1 MARNITRLT
10 AGSVS
15 RKCLRTTTLPRIRR
29 AYSSGRPSPPEEHVG
44 GIKFWPAYL
53 QPEEQR
59 LLLQASLHKLDNA
72 ESIRSRKKRRAY
84 LKSLPSKVAESD
96 SLQNCFFPDD
106 YYEFQEGHYDG
117 VIHGYREMHLAS
129 WPEEQFEGLSNVI
142 KRLRTL
148 CPSQNIQTHL
158 LHLAA
163 RGYILPH
170 IDNVNSSG
178 NWILGVSLG
187 NERVLQLDPPG
198 DASSVQLSLPSG
210 SVYIQS
216 GDVRY
221 TYKHSIIQK
230 AEGGQRLSVLIR
242 DSPTVL

>member
-84 LKSLPSKVAESD
+84 LKSLPSKVAEPD

-106 YYEFQEGHYDG
+106 YYEFQEVWGALIPLTEPD
-117 VIHGYREMHLAS
+117 M
-129 WPEEQFEGLSNVI
+129 
-142 KRLRTL
+142 
-148 CPSQNIQTHL
+148 QT
-158 LHLAA
+158 
-163 RGYILPH
+163 RPC
-170 IDNVNSSG
+170 N
-178 NWILGVSLG
+178 
-187 NERVLQLDPPG
+187 P
-198 DASSVQLSLPSG
+198 
-210 SVYIQS
+210 
-216 GDVRY
+216 
-221 TYKHSIIQK
+221 
-230 AEGGQRLSVLIR
+230 
-242 DSPTVL
+242 